1 MTDIEIA
8 RGTKLRKI
16 VEVANDLG
24 IDEEDI
30 SLYGKYK
37 CKIDNS
43 VYDKISDRKDGK
55 LILVTAISP
64 TPLGEGKTT
73 MSIAIADGLRK
84 IGKKSIKNRIEKKIK
99 ELKELEEDLININI
113 IE

>member
-73 MSIAIADGLRK
+73 MAISGICVAHKYISVKHIPMVSIV
-84 IGKKSIKNRIEKKIK
+84 
-99 ELKELEEDLININI
+99 
-113 IE
+113 